1 MTQAKHEH
9 RPDRWVNPLQAR
21 YWHFLEC
28 APEHARVAH
37 QVAMTIDC
45 DCALDRAILD
55 RALADIVEWHPPL
68 SGRLLLSG
76 AEVVAETRPVV
87 VREAAVADA
96 TELAAVQNE
105 HLATPL
111 DLASGPLLSALLVT
125 MPGRSVLTLVTHH
138 LVCDPPSLAALV
150 DLLAQRYELHTTGG
164 GADAP
169 MQPFQAGDVAL
180 KPDDGARAE
189 ELYARLRDVPLDVP
203 LPGLRPRTAK
213 PEYRYGCHQLD
224 FGTELSGR
232 VRALAQELGT
242 TPDIVYLSA
251 FRALLNR
258 FARQDATLVMAELD
272 RRPAAGEPGCWT
284 DLAPLVLPAT
294 QELDFTRLVAETAG
308 ALDEQRDAPAVAL
321 TDLAR
326 RLQHDLAGAPGLG
339 RVCFGSRSA
348 DRSIPVAGG
357 TWTCQAADQPATEFD
372 LSLVV
377 HDGPDG
383 CTADFRYDQAV
394 LPDWSVSTV
403 ARSIRQLLRSAVASP
418 TSLLSELDII
428 DASDRQLLLERW
440 NGVADPV
447 PVTEALPKV
456 FERIAARQP
465 DAAAVV
471 DRGVTYSY
479 AELNAWANRVAHAL
493 SSGGVAK
500 ADVVGL
506 YLSRSVE
513 WVVGYLA
520 AYKIG
525 AIPMA
530 LDPRAPRS
538 RIEAATAAAP
548 PRAIIALSASSRAEA
563 LADLDVVRVE
573 VDSDAVAGQPS
584 TNPDV
589 PVGLDD
595 LAYIVQ
601 TSGST
606 GRPRAVFGLHRAHA
620 HLSLEVAAV
629 MRIGVGSRTSWLVDA
644 AAGISISLIWRPL
657 ASGAT
662 LCIAEDD
669 VLVSPTRLRDWHVS
683 NGLTHTFVTTQVAEP
698 LTAVEWP
705 ADGALQVLEI
715 GGEKVRR
722 WPSAAPPFETVVA
735 YGSNEAFLV
744 TSMLFPWDQ
753 RVTARTAT
761 EDERRQPPPV
771 GRPLPGVHLYVVD
784 DDLQLLPPGVV
795 GEVCVDTPEL
805 MLGYLG
811 ESAETARRV
820 RPNPFGPPGSRLFL
834 TSDIG
839 LIRPDGMVELIG
851 RLDDM
856 VKVRGYRVEP
866 ALVEAILSEHPE
878 VRRAAVVPVAD
889 AAGHNQ
895 LVACIVAE
903 TPVAPEVLR
912 DYMTAHAPS
921 YMVPIA
927 YVLMDELP
935 TGVLNKVDRKQ
946 LPPPNWREFR
956 PRAPYRAPSTPE
968 EVALTRIWGEVLED
982 VQVGVDDDLLDM
994 GGSSLHVGR
1003 VQVRILEQLG
1013 VDLNIRQIFE
1023 ASTPA
1028 ALAALITQQH
1038 VQRRTP
1044 LPPVLAGRSRR
1055 PVDA

>member
-9 RPDRWVNPLQAR
+9 RPAWANPLQAR

-28 APEHARVAH
+28 APPHARIAH

-45 DCALDRAILD
+45 DSVIDRATLD

-68 SGRLLLSG
+68 SGRLAMPES
-76 AEVVAETRPVV
+76 AVVAEGQPVAAREVV
-87 VREAAVADA
+87 VTGDA
-96 TELAAVQNE
+96 ELAAVRDE

-111 DLASGPLLSALLVT
+111 DVSSGPLLSVLLVT
-125 MPGRSVLTLVTHH
+125 TPERSVVTLVTHH
-138 LVCDPPSLAALV
+138 LVCDSPSLVSLV
-150 DLLAQRYELHTTGG
+150 DLLAQRYEFHATGG
-164 GADAP
+164 SAAASAVNP
-169 MQPFQAGDVAL
+169 SAGDAAL
-180 KPDDGARAE
+180 VSDDGTRAE
-189 ELYARLRDVPLDVP
+189 ELYNRLRDVPLDVP

-213 PEYRYGCHQLD
+213 PEYRYGCYQLD
-224 FGTELSGR
+224 FGKELTEQ
-232 VRALAQELGT
+232 VRALAQTLSV
-242 TPDIVYLSA
+242 TPDLVYLGA
-251 FRALLNR
+251 FRALLHR

-272 RRPAAGEPGCWT
+272 RRPAEGTPGCWT

-294 QELDFTRLVAETAG
+294 QELDFAHLVAETAQ
-308 ALDEQRDAPAVAL
+308 ALDEQRGAPAVAI

-326 RLQHDLAGAPGLG
+326 RLQHELAGAPGLG
-339 RVCFGSRSA
+339 RVCFGVRSA
-348 DRSIPVAGG
+348 DRFIPVAGG
-357 TWTCQAADQPATEFD
+357 TWMCRMSDQPATEFD

-377 HDGPDG
+377 RDDPAG
-383 CTADFRYDQAV
+383 CTAYFRYDQIV
-394 LPDWSVSTV
+394 LPEWAVSTF
-403 ARSIRQLLRSAVASP
+403 ARSVRQLLRSAVASP
-418 TSLLSELDII
+418 DRPLNELDII
-428 DASDRQLLLERW
+428 DSSDRELLLERW
-440 NGVADPV
+440 NGVPDPV
-447 PVTEALPKV
+447 PVTEALPRV
-456 FERIAARQP
+456 FERHAANQP
-465 DAAAVV
+465 DAPAVV
-471 DRGVTYSY
+471 DRGRTHSY
-479 AELNAWANRVAHAL
+479 GELNAWANRVAHAL
-493 SSGGVAK
+493 TSGGVQK

-548 PRAIIALSASSRAEA
+548 PRAVLALSATSGAEA
-563 LADLDVVRVE
+563 LADLDVLRVE
-573 VDSDAVAGQPS
+573 VDSDAVAQQPS
-584 TNPDV
+584 ENPDV
-589 PVGLDD
+589 HVGLDD

-669 VLVSPTRLRDWHVS
+669 ELVSPTRLRDWHVR
-683 NGLTHTFVTTQVAEP
+683 NGVTHTFVTTQVAEP

-722 WPSAAPPFETVVA
+722 WPSAEPPFETVVA

-761 EDERRQPPPV
+761 DEERRQPPPV

-784 DDLQLLPPGVV
+784 DDLRLLPPGVL

-811 ESAETARRV
+811 EAAETARRV
-820 RPNPFGPPGSRLFL
+820 RPNPFGPPGSRLFM

-866 ALVEAILSEHPE
+866 ALVEAILSDHPG
-878 VRRAAVVPVAD
+878 VNRAAVVPVAD

-895 LVACIVAE
+895 LVACVVTDEPI
-903 TPVAPEVLR
+903 APETLR
-912 DYMTAHAPS
+912 DFMTAHAPS

-927 YVLMDELP
+927 YVLMDQLP

-956 PRAPYRAPSTPE
+956 PRAAYRAPSTPE
-968 EVALTRIWGEVLED
+968 EVALTRIWAEVLED
-982 VQVGVDDDLLDM
+982 SRVGVDDDLLEM

-1003 VQVRILEQLG
+1003 VQVRVLEQLG
-1013 VDLNIRQIFE
+1013 IDLNIRQIFE
-1023 ASTPA
+1023 APTPA
-1028 ALAALITQQH
+1028 ALAAVITQQD
-1038 VQRRTP
+1038 VQRRKP
-1044 LPPVLAGRSRR
+1044 LPPVPTGRSRR
-1055 PVDA
+1055 PVGA